1 MRKRKRANSIRE
13 NFLRNR
19 GGKLISVESYILA
32 FIVFFFLNLTKEQS
46 MEVSLFFAFIVGF
59 IFPVIIG
66 IFKTL
71 AWIAAAVF
79 SLLWGALAFAIVGE
93 IVKGSTLI
101 AILAG
106 IIFFAISFIVH
117 KNYSGLLF
125 REIASKSMDTQTE
138 IIKSEEK
145 SSKLLF
151 CPKCGRCIRSADI
164 GCDICNR

>member
-1 MRKRKRANSIRE
+1 
-13 NFLRNR
+13 
-19 GGKLISVESYILA
+19 
-32 FIVFFFLNLTKEQS
+32 

-79 SLLWGALAFAIVGE
+79 SLLWGGALAFAIVGE

-106 IIFFAISFIVH
+106 IIFFVISFIVH

-145 SSKLLF
+145 S
-151 CPKCGRCIRSADI
+151 
-164 GCDICNR
+164 